1 MGHDRSPP
9 IDRPQT
15 TDTPIQ
21 TRALQDNP
29 VDTKGKK
36 GKKGK
41 KVKGP
46 AEKKKKKGWFGGGK
60 AKPADQN
67 RPGHG
72 AGVSPLEVQRQDFP
86 DSPKSVAE

>member
-1 MGHDRSPP
+1 MG
-9 IDRPQT
+9 
-15 TDTPIQ
+15 
-21 TRALQDNP
+21 
-29 VDTKGKK
+29 TKGKK

-41 KVKGP
+41 KVKES

-67 RPGHG
+67 RPGQG